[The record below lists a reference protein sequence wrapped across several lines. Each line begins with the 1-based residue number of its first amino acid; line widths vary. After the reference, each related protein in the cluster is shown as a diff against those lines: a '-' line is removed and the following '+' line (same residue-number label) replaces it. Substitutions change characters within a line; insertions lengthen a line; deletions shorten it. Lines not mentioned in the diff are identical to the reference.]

1 MELFE
6 TTLSLGIHSYFKHQ
20 KKKSSQE
27 IHFLKSN
34 DPFDQQQMNI
44 LLTHHHLSH
53 FRFLIQNMLNEK
65 NIKMNHPI
73 SIDWTLDHKIS
84 FDYFYIFFHKSI
96 CVYFFGKNGI
106 NHIFFEGLHKI
117 SDFKNINIIQWIQK
131 RKLIQNNALFQKGTL
146 LHIQHC
152 QLNPILQNDFLSVFL
167 FLQKQ
172 YNPNHQ
178 KIIIEGYSLG
188 GIYLQLFIQLLDHQQ
203 LLSQFEFEAYQTE
216 SWFQG
221 SEKEYIEFCQK
232 IKMTNIMKYGSYFH
246 LYNSLFQKYRKI
258 NSFLNVSKETEDLLK
273 TNAPFRIIEYG
284 IISHML

>member
-27 IHFLKSN
+27 MYFLKSN
-34 DPFDQQQMNI
+34 HPHDQQQINI

-53 FRFLIQNMLNEK
+53 FRFLIQDFLNEK
-65 NIKMNHPI
+65 KIKMNQ
-73 SIDWTLDHKIS
+73 SIHTHWTLDHKIS

-96 CVYFFGKNGI
+96 CVYFFCKNGI
-106 NHIFFEGLHKI
+106 HHIFFEGLHKI
-117 SDFKNINIIQWIQK
+117 SDFKNMNIIQWIKK
-131 RKLIQNNALFQKGTL
+131 RKLIQSEALLQKGTL
-146 LHIQHC
+146 IEVNHC
-152 QLNPILQNDFLSVFL
+152 YLNPILQNKFLSIFL
-167 FLQKQ
+167 FLQKE
-172 YNPNHQ
+172 YNLNQ
-178 KIIIEGYSLG
+178 EKIILEGYSLG
-188 GIYLQLFIQLLDHQQ
+188 GVYLQLFIQLLDNHQ
-203 LLSQFEFEAYQTE
+203 LLSQYDFEAYQTE

-258 NSFLNVSKETEDLLK
+258 NSFLNVSKETEDILK
-273 TNAPFRIIEYG
+273 TNTPFRMIEYG
-284 IISHML
+284 IVSHMI